1 MGRISEKGS
10 RSIAMDYYKKT
21 VKLDENFYPA
31 HEKIGYLEFGN
42 NNFEKAIPSLK
53 KVVNNSQNVMG
64 HLLLGLSYEKI
75 DSLDQAYTQL
85 SVASNLGDI
94 RILEDLSRIEKKRG
108 NLKNA
113 LEIVTSLIDIYKEP
127 NYYNLRGN
135 IHVDMGNLSLA
146 CINFKIASLL
156 NNNFDLVDEFC
167 DWFLGC

>member
-1 MGRISEKGS
+1 
-10 RSIAMDYYKKT
+10 
-21 VKLDENFYPA
+21 
-31 HEKIGYLEFGN
+31 
-42 NNFEKAIPSLK
+42 
-53 KVVNNSQNVMG
+53 
-64 HLLLGLSYEKI
+64 
-75 DSLDQAYTQL
+75 
-85 SVASNLGDI
+85 
-94 RILEDLSRIEKKRG
+94 LEDLSRIEKKRG

-167 DWFLGC
+167 D